1 MGSRERILGRGAGRL
16 LREVR
21 REALVEQFDRDVEDA
36 TERLDEPLRLGG
48 LLAARAAQRQRQ
60 ADDDALDLLLAREP
74 RQLRKPAVLART
86 LNDADRSRDRAG
98 RIRDGDT
105 RARRPVVERK

>member
-48 LLAARAAQRQRQ
+48 LR
-60 ADDDALDLLLAREP
+60 
-74 RQLRKPAVLART
+74 
-86 LNDADRSRDRAG
+86 
-98 RIRDGDT
+98 
-105 RARRPVVERK
+105 